1 MTSRLSSPTTTQAS
15 EMEAQC
21 EEKQPTTPSSG
32 DLNQDHPKTSK
43 ISPPTLAPAQDEWA
57 TGFKLFTIMTA
68 VTLVALLMLLDTS
81 IVVTVSLKKRRGLHF
96 ILLMLN
102 HRQFH
107 VSRANSILF
116 PM

>member
-1 MTSRLSSPTTTQAS
+1 
-15 EMEAQC
+15 MEAQC

-81 IVVTVSLKKRRGLHF
+81 IVVTVSLKKTAWFTFYFTDAQSQAIPR
-96 ILLMLN
+96 ITSE
-102 HRQFH
+102 FH
-107 VSRANSILF
+107 SLSDVGWYGSAYQLAW
-116 PM
+116 